1 VTYRFLT
8 ERAFAVGED
17 LVAAWEGLCARVPD
31 ARFFQRPAWV
41 RATDR
46 FRPESRIAVHA
57 AFVGEEL
64 VAVAPTGRRRDTV
77 HGMVCELRRG
87 AAQDETQFTDVLVA
101 PEHRTAAFVEA
112 WLRHLDEV
120 EGPWD
125 AVRFPRLPG
134 SGALLQA
141 VPGADVHYATG
152 ESTSARVV
160 DVRRPASLGRL
171 SGRQLRNLERLER
184 RARRELGPLERRT
197 WTRPDDILS
206 GFEQFLTLEASGWK
220 GDWEHLSALA
230 YKPPARAFYEAALV
244 GLAPSGS
251 ARVDVLAAGG
261 VPVAGH
267 LAFRGGDTWYLLKI
281 GYDEAHRRLG
291 PGGLLLR
298 DFLHETAADP
308 GVRTVNLVT
317 APAWSDRWH
326 MGQEASFDLW
336 IYGATRRGRLLLAE
350 QALADR
356 ARSVLHR
363 GTPRLAS

>member
-1 VTYRFLT
+1 MTYRFLT

-17 LVAAWEGLCARVPD
+17 LVAAWDDLCARVPD
-31 ARFFQRPAWV
+31 ARFFQRPAWI

-57 AFVGEEL
+57 AFVGGEL
-64 VAVAPTGRRRDTV
+64 VAVAPTSRRRATV
-77 HGMVCELRRG
+77 HGVVCELRRG
-87 AAQDETQFTDVLVA
+87 PAQDAAQFTDVLVA
-101 PEHRTAAFVEA
+101 PEHRTATFVEA

-141 VPGADVHYATG
+141 LRGADLRYAAG
-152 ESTSARVV
+152 DSAPSRVV
-160 DVRRPASLGRL
+160 DVRRPAALGRL
-171 SGRQLRNLERLER
+171 SARQFHNLDRLAR
-184 RARRELGPLERRT
+184 RAHRELGPLERRS
-197 WTRPDDILS
+197 WMRPGEILS

-230 YKPPARAFYEAALV
+230 YQPAARSFYEAALV
-244 GLAPSGS
+244 GLAATGS
-251 ARVDVLAAGG
+251 ARVDVLSAGG
-261 VPVAGH
+261 VPLAAH
-267 LAFRGGDTWYLLKI
+267 LAFRGCDTWFLLKI
-281 GYDEAHRRLG
+281 GYDEAYRRLG

-298 DFLHETAADP
+298 DFLLETAADP
-308 GVRTVNLVT
+308 GVRKVNLVT
-317 APAWSDRWH
+317 APSWSDRWH
-326 MGQEASFDLW
+326 MDEERTLDLW
-336 IYGATRRGRLLLAE
+336 IYGTTRRGRLLLAE
-350 QALADR
+350 QALEDR